1 MELEPDP
8 EALERDAREREA
20 ARAAANH
27 ARALAGRGAGLNPS
41 PRYGAVRTERVD
53 DGWHAPGAGE
63 AGPNEAGP
71 NEPCADEPV
80 PDSIATEV
88 RPEAARSLITRNDSP
103 DIPFTQSINPYRGCE
118 HGCVYC
124 YARPAHA
131 YVDLS
136 PGLDFETRLFYKA
149 DAVRLLR
156 DELAAPSYRCSPI
169 SLGANTDPYQPVEKR
184 LGVTRSI
191 LEMLS
196 ATGHPVTIVTK
207 GTLVLRDLDLLAS
220 LAARG
225 LTQVWISL
233 TTLDESL
240 KRGLEPRA
248 ASPAA
253 RLRAMRE
260 LSAAGVP
267 VGVMAAPIIPAVN
280 DAELERLLEAAA
292 GAGARRAGYV
302 LLRLP
307 REVAPLFRDWLERQL
322 PERAAHVM
330 SLVQQARG
338 GRDNDPR
345 FGARMRGEGAW
356 AGLLADRF
364 RLACRRLALDVD
376 RSPPLDT
383 TQFRPPRIGGQL
395 ELGW

>member
-1 MELEPDP
+1 MEVEPDP
-8 EALERDAREREA
+8 EALERDAREQKR
-20 ARAAANH
+20 ARAAALH
-27 ARALAGRGAGLNPS
+27 ARALPGRGAGLNPA
-41 PRYGAVRTERVD
+41 PRYGAAHIERVD
-53 DGWHAPGAGE
+53 ENAPDESAPGEGAPCEGAAG
-63 AGPNEAGP
+63 
-71 NEPCADEPV
+71 EPV

-136 PGLDFETRLFYKA
+136 PGLDFETKLFYKA
-149 DAVRLLR
+149 DATRLLR
-156 DELAAPSYRCSPI
+156 EELAAPSYRCSPI

-184 LGVTRSI
+184 LAITRSI
-191 LEMLS
+191 LELLS
-196 ATGHPVTIVTK
+196 ASGHPVTIVTK

-233 TTLDESL
+233 TTLDDGL
-240 KRGLEPRA
+240 KRSLEPRA
-248 ASPAA
+248 SSPAA
-253 RLRAMRE
+253 RLRALRE

-267 VGVMAAPIIPAVN
+267 VGVMAAPMIPAVN

-292 GAGARRAGYV
+292 GAGASRAGYV

-307 REVAPLFRDWLERQL
+307 REVAPLFRDWLDRHL

-356 AGLLADRF
+356 AALLADRF
-364 RLACRRLALDVD
+364 RLACRRLGLGTE

-383 TQFRPPRIGGQL
+383 TQFRPPRLGGQL
-395 ELGW
+395 DLGW